1 VKCQV
6 DLAEVGRPGA
16 RLRVVDDRSTP
27 VGAERWRS
35 SFGLAQPAR
44 NRILGYGVAVVG
56 TVGLTAVFLPV
67 RPDLTP
73 LSKGFGFLCVVIAA
87 AAIGGLGSGIAASLL
102 GFVLFNFYF
111 LPPYGT
117 FAIGRAEH
125 VVVLFVFLGLSVLI
139 SVLLA
144 RATDRAR
151 AAEDREAELRAL
163 QELSGELVGQVPGR
177 EAYERLLGRLS
188 ERFGFEAAALYT
200 QDDRGTGGL
209 REEVVVGGGR
219 GDLHPR
225 WEPGESGRTERL
237 PLSVGGRN
245 LGLIVLGGERPPL
258 SPGESRVIR
267 AFCDQL
273 ALVLERDRL
282 LRSATQAEI
291 YRRSDDLRRA
301 LLAAVSHDLRTPL
314 AVIKTSATDLLEPGV
329 PRAEASWREALEA
342 IDREA
347 DRLNVLI
354 ANLLDMSRIEAGV
367 LKARLEPVNPL
378 EPVSRC
384 ADTVQARWPQV
395 RVDVKADAS
404 VPLVYADPIFLE
416 RVVTNLLEN
425 AAKVAAE
432 APTHDVSVTVLEVG
446 DRVTVRVADHG
457 PGVPEQLR
465 EQLFHPFYRL
475 SERNPR
481 LGPGLGLAI
490 ARGFLSL
497 MEGEIWFEATP
508 GGGATFA
515 FSLPESGRSDG

>member
-1 VKCQV
+1 M
-6 DLAEVGRPGA
+6 
-16 RLRVVDDRSTP
+16 P
-27 VGAERWRS
+27 VESERWRS
-35 SFGLAQPAR
+35 TLRHVQPAR
-44 NRILGYGVAVVG
+44 SRIAGYVIAIGGNVA
-56 TVGLTAVFLPV
+56 LTAVLLPF
-67 RPDLTP
+67 RPDVTP
-73 LSKGFGFLCVVIAA
+73 LSKGFGFLCLVTAA
-87 AAIGGLGSGIAASLL
+87 AAIGGLGPGIAASVL
-102 GFVLFNFYF
+102 GFMLFNFYF
-111 LPPYGT
+111 IPPYGT
-117 FAIGRAEH
+117 FVIGRAEH

-151 AAEDREAELRAL
+151 AAEDREAELRTL
-163 QELSGELVGQVPGR
+163 QELSGELVGQVPGP
-177 EAYERLLGRLS
+177 ETYEQLLGRLLD
-188 ERFGFEAAALYT
+188 RFGFEAAALYT

-209 REEVVVGGGR
+209 REETTVGGDAGS
-219 GDLHPR
+219 LQPR
-225 WEPGESGRTERL
+225 WEPGQGGRPPERL

-245 LGLIVLGGERPPL
+245 LGLIVLGGDRPPL
-258 SPGESRVIR
+258 SPSESRVIR

-282 LRSATQAEI
+282 LRSATQAEV

-314 AVIKTSATDLLEPGV
+314 AVIKTSVTDLMEPDV
-329 PRAEASWREALEA
+329 PRAEEARVEALEA

-347 DRLNVLI
+347 DRLNILI

-378 EPVSRC
+378 ETLAAC
-384 ADTVQARWPQV
+384 ADTVQARWPLV
-395 RVDVKADAS
+395 HVDVRADTS
-404 VPLVYADPIFLE
+404 VPLARADPIFLE

-425 AAKVAAE
+425 AAKMATD
-432 APTHDVSVTVLEVG
+432 APSRDVEVTVTRVG

-457 PGVPEQLR
+457 PGVPEHLR

-490 ARGFLSL
+490 AKGFLSL
-497 MEGEIWFEATP
+497 MEGEIWFEETA
-508 GGGATFA
+508 GGGATLA
-515 FSLPESGRSDG
+515 FSLPQGGGP